1 VTKIEEEKQAARR
14 ESAMEIISRDEKNRE
29 VMACVASN
37 KSTLIIGRNS
47 VVAAPEERGGHGV
60 AYDSLTSFLS
70 SPITTPSNT
79 LDHRN
84 A

>member
-47 VVAAPEERGGHGV
+47 VVAAPEEREAV
-60 AYDSLTSFLS
+60 MVL
-70 SPITTPSNT
+70 PMTPSP
-79 LDHRN
+79 LFLVLP
-84 A
+84 